1 MPQRI
6 LIWVEK
12 KSRRA
17 ETVRLPWS
25 SLAWVSHLICTCHQN
40 MAPGSQIAESYQG
53 GCGRESGK
61 EGGWPSYTCSTPAPS
76 LHYSACG
83 LLAVCISAHSRTLAL
98 CDVWM
103 MRGFRLVSGHD
114 TLLWLAEPSVTPAR
128 VWWVTPSPVTP
139 CSLCC
144 CVLTE
149 THYLGTGGRKR
160 NSETTFMFS
169 LMFDIFQSYGMKI
182 HQRNVIHIRLYNMW
196 SNVRI

>member
-6 LIWVEK
+6 QIWVEK

-17 ETVRLPWS
+17 ETVRS
-25 SLAWVSHLICTCHQN
+25 SLSLSSYLHMSSEHGLWVTDSWEL
-40 MAPGSQIAESYQG
+40 PGRMWEG
-53 GCGRESGK
+53 EC
-61 EGGWPSYTCSTPAPS
+61 EGGWPSCTCSTPAPS

-160 NSETTFMFS
+160 NSEITFMFS
-169 LMFDIFQSYGMKI
+169 MMFDIFQSCGMKI
-182 HQRNVIHIRLYNMW
+182 YQRNVIHIRLYNMW

>member
-61 EGGWPSYTCSTPAPS
+61 EGDPPTHAAPRLPHYTTLPAGCWLSVYLHTAAPSPCVMYEWCGASDWSVVTILSSDWLSPVLRRPVCGESLHLQSRPAACAAVFWLRLTTLEQAEGRETQKLHSCSRWCLTSFKVMEWKFTREMSYT
-76 LHYSACG
+76 
-83 LLAVCISAHSRTLAL
+83 
-98 CDVWM
+98 
-103 MRGFRLVSGHD
+103 
-114 TLLWLAEPSVTPAR
+114 
-128 VWWVTPSPVTP
+128 
-139 CSLCC
+139 
-144 CVLTE
+144 
-149 THYLGTGGRKR
+149 
-160 NSETTFMFS
+160 
-169 LMFDIFQSYGMKI
+169 
-182 HQRNVIHIRLYNMW
+182 
-196 SNVRI
+196 